1 MTNLPYDFDMLFDI
15 KTVEELHDHLTG
27 KQLTATSAS
36 HAELIEACHQYG
48 VPLPET
54 LAKASDSNEPLA
66 RTVRGLSTVLDIC
79 VIHTA
84 LKEAQEQAWEQTL
97 KPLFANCT
105 TVADTRAVTDKI
117 LAMRVDHDGTRL
129 AFPEFLDQKIDAE
142 VKRIHRASL
151 SNDGPR

>member
-48 VPLPET
+48 VPLPD
-54 LAKASDSNEPLA
+54 AIIPANDSNAPLA
-66 RTVRGLSTVLDIC
+66 RRISGLSTLLDIC
-79 VIHTA
+79 VIQDS
-84 LKEAQEQAWEQTL
+84 LEQAQKALWEQTL
-97 KPLFANCT
+97 KPMFADCKT
-105 TVADTRAVTDKI
+105 SCDAKAVAKEI
-117 LAMRVDHDGTRL
+117 LKMRVDHDGTSL
-129 AFPEFLDQKIDAE
+129 KVPAFIDKMMDAE
-142 VKRIHRASL
+142 VARIHRASL